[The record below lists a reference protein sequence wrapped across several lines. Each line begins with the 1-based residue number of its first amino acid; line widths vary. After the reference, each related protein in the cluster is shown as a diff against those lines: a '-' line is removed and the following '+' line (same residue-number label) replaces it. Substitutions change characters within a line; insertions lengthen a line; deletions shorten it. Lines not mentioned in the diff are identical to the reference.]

1 MVGHHSKA
9 QTPEHPP
16 NLPTRPTH
24 PLQGS
29 KEGQCQA
36 PSQTPHRHKGTTDEA
51 KLICIH
57 NFCPAGTDGGNV
69 PEVLG
74 VDTLKE
80 VDEESEHI

>member
-1 MVGHHSKA
+1 MVGHHSEA
-9 QTPEHPP
+9 QTSERPP
-16 NLPTRPTH
+16 PHHTPTH

-57 NFCPAGTDGGNV
+57 NFLPAAAGGGNV
-69 PEVLG
+69 PQVLG